1 MAAGGEGAAGPGK
14 MGEGKREVRERSL
27 LVTDD
32 GYACSEQSVRLFKTL
47 CCTPETNVT
56 SCVNYAS

>member
-1 MAAGGEGAAGPGK
+1 MAARGEGAAGPGK
-14 MGEGKREVRERSL
+14 MREGKREVRERSL

-32 GYACSEQSVRLFKTL
+32 GYAWSEQSVRLFKTL
-47 CCTPETNVT
+47 RCTPETNVT